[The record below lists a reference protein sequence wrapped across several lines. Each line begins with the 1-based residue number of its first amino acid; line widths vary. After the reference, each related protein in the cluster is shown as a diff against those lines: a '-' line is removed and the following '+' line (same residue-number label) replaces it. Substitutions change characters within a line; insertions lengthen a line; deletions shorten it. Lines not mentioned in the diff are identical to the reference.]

1 MNNVL
6 INVNV
11 YVSELGPNG
20 PPPSK
25 RPKFKETFKQS
36 ITASVTVIRE
46 KWGKEAKIL
55 YQRTGAL
62 RARRRKR
69 RSCRRRNRCLH
80 RLLFRLI
87 APLLAGAD

>member
-6 INVNV
+6 VNV
-11 YVSELGPNG
+11 SLYVSEFGPIG
-20 PPPSK
+20 PPPYK
-25 RPKFKETFKQS
+25 RPKFKEAFKQS

-87 APLLAGAD
+87 APLLAGAE

>member
-6 INVNV
+6 VNV
-11 YVSELGPNG
+11 SLYVSELGPIG

-25 RPKFKETFKQS
+25 RPKFKEAFKQS

-87 APLLAGAD
+87 APLLAGAE

>member
-6 INVNV
+6 VNVSV
-11 YVSELGPNG
+11 YVSELGPIG
-20 PPPSK
+20 PPPK
-25 RPKFKETFKQS
+25 RPKFKEAFKQS

-55 YQRTGAL
+55 YQRTGAF

-80 RLLFRLI
+80 RPLFRLI